1 MNILIINGPNINMIG
16 SRNTE
21 IYGNQDYQSLI
32 DTIKNHGKKN
42 NISIDIYQTNHEGD
56 IIDYLQQKINQYDG
70 LVINPGAFTHYS
82 YAIRDAIEWLDI
94 PIIEVH
100 LTNIF
105 QRESFRHLSVIQD
118 VVDQTIVGKGFKGYI
133 EAIDAMIKVIK
144 K

>member
-1 MNILIINGPNINMIG
+1 MIG